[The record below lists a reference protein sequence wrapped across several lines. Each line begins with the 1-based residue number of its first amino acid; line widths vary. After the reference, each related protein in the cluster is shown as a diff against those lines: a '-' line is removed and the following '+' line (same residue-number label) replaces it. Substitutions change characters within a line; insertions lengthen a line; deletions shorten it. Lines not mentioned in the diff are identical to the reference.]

1 VDLVVRP
8 STRLDLA
15 EQIDLG
21 RIDLAIGIFSQV
33 PVAPELTHAA
43 GAG

>member
-1 VDLVVRP
+1 VIRP

-21 RIDLAIGIFSQV
+21 RIDLAIGIFSKC
-33 PVAPELTHAA
+33 PS
-43 GAG
+43 G